1 MALPQQILQ
10 LLFEHSEKP
19 MDFVAVFMF
28 LNTGPVGQ
36 YEDHFSDDE
45 IRDVLSD
52 LLQRG
57 LIRAW
62 DAESGAE
69 YGSVAWGAVPARIA
83 LTPAGQSAL
92 FAS

>member
-1 MALPQQILQ
+1 MPLSQHILQ

-36 YEDHFSDDE
+36 YEDNYSDDD
-45 IRDVLSD
+45 IREVLTD
-52 LLQRG
+52 LLGRG

-62 DAESGAE
+62 DEESGTA
-69 YGSVAWGAVPARIA
+69 YTAVAWGAVPARVA
-83 LTPAGQSAL
+83 LTPEGQSAL
-92 FAS
+92 LAS

>member
-1 MALPQQILQ
+1 MSLSQHILQ

-36 YEDHFSDDE
+36 YEDHYSDDE
-45 IRDVLSD
+45 IREVLTD
-52 LLQRG
+52 LLQREW
-57 LIRAW
+57 IRAW
-62 DAESGAE
+62 DEESGAA
-69 YGSVAWGAVPARIA
+69 YTSVAWGTVPARIA
-83 LTPAGQSAL
+83 LTPEGRSSL

>member
-1 MALPQQILQ
+1 MTLTQQILQ

-36 YEDHFSDDE
+36 FEDHFSDDE
-45 IRDVLSD
+45 IRDALTD
-52 LLQRG
+52 LLQRR

-62 DAESGAE
+62 DAESEAE
-69 YGSVAWGAVPARIA
+69 FESVAWGAVPARIA
-83 LTPAGQSAL
+83 LTPEGQSAL
-92 FAS
+92 FSS

>member
-1 MALPQQILQ
+1 MPLSQHILQ

-36 YEDHFSDDE
+36 YEDNYSDDA
-45 IRDVLSD
+45 IRDELTD
-52 LLQRG
+52 LLGRG

-62 DAESGAE
+62 DEESGVDFT
-69 YGSVAWGAVPARIA
+69 SVAWGTIPARIA
-83 LTPAGQSAL
+83 LTPEGQSAL
-92 FAS
+92 MAP